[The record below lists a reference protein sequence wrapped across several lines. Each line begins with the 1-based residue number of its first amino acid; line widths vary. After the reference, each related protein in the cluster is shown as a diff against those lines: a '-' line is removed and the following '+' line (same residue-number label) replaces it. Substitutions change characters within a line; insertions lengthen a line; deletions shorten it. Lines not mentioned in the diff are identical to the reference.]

1 MVAEAD
7 LESRVTKLRVECLPL
22 PKRRLTA
29 PNVVAGTLLLNH
41 LPVFVLFYSRAT
53 HSFIAYKTIEKLG
66 MSPYRVFMGFTI
78 STPLR
83 ERVDVDIVYKNV
95 RLFIMRC
102 ELSTDLIPLPLHNF
116 DIILGMDWLGR
127 HRAQMNCFAKT
138 ITFCGPISRGVVFR
152 GERNVIPNYFIS
164 AMTT

>member
-41 LPVFVLFYSRAT
+41 LPVFMLFYSGAT

-66 MSPYRVFMGFTI
+66 MSPHRVFMGFAI
-78 STPLR
+78 STPLG
-83 ERVDVDIVYKNV
+83 ERVDVDIVYKDV
-95 RLFIMRC
+95 KLIIMGC
-102 ELSTDLIPLPLHNF
+102 EFSADLIPLPLHDF
-116 DIILGMDWLGR
+116 DIILGMD
-127 HRAQMNCFAKT
+127 
-138 ITFCGPISRGVVFR
+138 
-152 GERNVIPNYFIS
+152 
-164 AMTT
+164 